1 MAIFVEVHVVH
12 SLDPVL
18 LPIYGNIAIR
28 WYGLAYLAGFIAA
41 YFLISWLVKRKG
53 LGWPAQQISDLITY
67 GAIGVLV
74 GGRVG
79 YALFYSPDLFI
90 RFRAEAPF
98 WGLLAVNEGGMASHG
113 GMIGLVLGCW
123 LFARKYKVSPLIVF
137 DLVAISGPIG
147 IFFGRIANFING
159 ELVGRPMEQAWP
171 WGVKFPSDIEF
182 WPAQAPE
189 KLRELGQAVAL
200 LPGQTRELW
209 DQAVARYLSVREGA
223 TYIHQ
228 TLHEVV
234 VATQKGQAAMIQA
247 LEPVLTLRHPSQLYE
262 ALLEGALVFVVLMYL
277 SSRDRKPGLVGASF
291 LMVYAIA
298 RIIGEQFRMP
308 DAHIGFDWLGLTR
321 GQWLS
326 LGMFVI
332 GIALYFFWNQQMASV
347 VPGWRKAKSVKVSR
361 RHSTN

>member
-1 MAIFVEVHVVH
+1 MVH

-18 LPIYGNIAIR
+18 LPIYGSIAIR
-28 WYGLAYLAGFIAA
+28 WYGLAYLIGFIAA

-53 LGWPAQQISDLITY
+53 LDWPAQQVSDLITY

-74 GGRVG
+74 GGRMG

-90 RFRAEAPF
+90 RFRSEIPF

-113 GMIGLVLGCW
+113 GMIGLVVGCW
-123 LFARKYKVSPLIVF
+123 LFAKKYKTSPLIVF
-137 DLVAISGPIG
+137 DLVAVSGPIG

-159 ELVGRPMEQAWP
+159 ELVGRPMEKAWP

-182 WPAQAPE
+182 WPSQAPE
-189 KLRELGQAVAL
+189 KLRDLGEAVAL
-200 LPGQTRELW
+200 LPGQSKDLW
-209 DQAVARYLSVREGA
+209 EQTLTHFLRAGEGA
-223 TYIHQ
+223 NYIHQ
-228 TLHEVV
+228 TLHQIVL
-234 VATQKGQAAMIQA
+234 ATQRGQTTIIQA

-262 ALLEGALVFVVLMYL
+262 ALLEGVMVFIVLMYL

-291 LMVYAIA
+291 LIVYAIA

-326 LGMFVI
+326 LGMLVI
-332 GIALYFFWNQQMASV
+332 GLGLYFLWNQQMVAV
-347 VPGWRKAKSVKVSR
+347 VPGWCKAKSVHIGR
-361 RHSTN
+361 RHNL